1 MIIPQ
6 SNGFAPARRVVADER
21 QSPPSAQSPVEAA
34 AAPVNVP
41 AFGQVQ
47 QAVQMINKAIQTFS
61 RNLEF
66 SIDDAAIGK
75 TVVKV
80 VDKETGDMVRQI
92 PSQETL
98 DIARA
103 LDRLQGLLIRQKA

>member
-6 SNGFAPARRVVADER
+6 SNGFSPARRVVPDER
-21 QSPPSAQSPVEAA
+21 PPPSAPSPVEAA
-34 AAPVNVP
+34 SAPVSVP
-41 AFGQVQ
+41 APAQVQ

-66 SIDDAAIGK
+66 SVDDAAVGK

-80 VDKETGDMVRQI
+80 VDKETGDMIRQI

-103 LDRLQGLLIRQKA
+103 LDRLQGLLIRRQA

>member
-1 MIIPQ
+1 MIISQ
-6 SNGFAPARRVVADER
+6 NGGFSPAKRVTPDER
-21 QSPPSAQSPVEAA
+21 PAPSSAPSSVA
-34 AAPVNVP
+34 AAPVSVP
-41 AFGQVQ
+41 APAQVR
-47 QAVQMINKAIQTFS
+47 QALQMINKAMQTFS

-66 SIDDAAIGK
+66 SVDEAAIGK

-80 VDKETGDMVRQI
+80 VDKETGDMIRQI

-103 LDRLQGLLIRQKA
+103 LDRLQGILIRGQA